1 MKRIGIVLSVIGV
14 VAGLSGTASAQAP
27 GRVGLAGTID
37 YARMTDDES
46 FLGDGLGGAA
56 SVRWRFTEATA
67 LEVEVGRTR
76 HRRDLDL
83 FAVAQDAQGRLQP
96 VAYTRRWD
104 GATTFAIASV
114 AHTFGSGRARPVL
127 WGGGGLMFDGGTRR
141 GPVVAPQ
148 APPGFSLQPLGLE
161 TEQGASTKAV
171 VADGGLGIDVQIAP
185 RVTVRPFAGLR
196 LTGAEQVGPKYIIR
210 TGVRIG
216 FQ

>member
-1 MKRIGIVLSVIGV
+1 VKRIGIVLIVIGV
-14 VAGLSGTASAQAP
+14 VAMSRSASAQAP
-27 GRVGLAGTID
+27 GRVGVAGTID

-46 FLGDGLGGAA
+46 FLGGGIGGAG
-56 SVRWRFTEATA
+56 SVQWRFTEATG

-76 HRRDLDL
+76 HVRDLDL
-83 FAVAQDAQGRLQP
+83 FAVAQDAQGRIQP
-96 VAYTRRWD
+96 VPYTQRWE
-104 GATTFAIASV
+104 GTATFLVASL

-127 WGGGGLMFDGGTRR
+127 WGGGGLMYHGGTRR

-161 TEQGASTKAV
+161 THEGSSSNAL
-171 VADGGLGIDVQIAP
+171 VADGGVGIDV
-185 RVTVRPFAGLR
+185 RVAQRITVRPFAGLR
-196 LTGAEQVGPKYIIR
+196 LTSAEQVGPKYIVR

>member
-1 MKRIGIVLSVIGV
+1 MRRIAIVLSVMGLAAAMAQTARAQGPGRIGV
-14 VAGLSGTASAQAP
+14 G
-27 GRVGLAGTID
+27 GTID

-46 FLGDGLGGAA
+46 LLGDGFGGAA

-67 LEVEVGRTR
+67 LELEVGRTR
-76 HRRDLDL
+76 HRRDFDT
-83 FAVAQDAQGRLQP
+83 FAVAQDAQGRIQP
-96 VAYTRRWD
+96 IAYTRRWE
-104 GATTFAIASV
+104 GTATFVIASV
-114 AHTFGSGRARPVL
+114 AHTFGSGSVRPVL

-148 APPGFSLQPLGLE
+148 PPPGFSLEPLGFA
-161 TEQGASTKAV
+161 TEQGASSKAL
-171 VADGGLGIDVQIAP
+171 VADGGAGVEVRVAS

-196 LTGAEQVGPKYIIR
+196 LTSAEQVGPKYIVR